1 METLVKERPTVVY
14 GNQKLASSEENWAVD
29 YLKEQYLEQTNR
41 NSAPVHPRSTIYT
54 RYIKRLLDICI
65 ALPAFLILLPL
76 NILFGICTFFD
87 VGRPIFFKQ
96 TRVGMHEKH
105 FTMVKFRN
113 MNEKKDADGNLL
125 PPSQRV
131 TKFGKIMRKLSFD
144 ELLNFWSVLKGDMS
158 LIGPR
163 PQPVFI
169 YERMSD
175 RHKMRSA
182 VRPGLECPRMIHVP
196 EEEIFKYHRTF
207 ENDIWYVENVS
218 FLLDVKM
225 VLALVKMVFSFG
237 KRGDQ
242 AQGKGITYFIGYN
255 EKGQAMSLK
264 NYRELAEEGKYPV
277 YDGGVKV

>member
-1 METLVKERPTVVY
+1 METPVVGKTKVTY
-14 GNQKLASSEENWAVD
+14 GNRNLASNEEISAAA
-29 YLKEQYLEQTNR
+29 YLREHFLEQTNAM
-41 NSAPVHPRSTIYT
+41 SPQVHPRDTLYT
-54 RYIKRLLDICI
+54 RVGKRCLDILI
-65 ALPAFLILLPL
+65 ALPACIVLLPFNL
-76 NILFGICTFFD
+76 LFGVCTLLD
-87 VGRPIFFKQ
+87 VGRPIFYKQ
-96 TRVGMHEKH
+96 TRVGMHEKR

-113 MNEKKDADGNLL
+113 MNEKKDRDGNLL

-131 TKFGKIMRKLSFD
+131 TKFGRLMRKLSLD

-169 YERMSD
+169 HERMSE

-207 ENDIWYVENVS
+207 ENDVWYVEHVS

-225 VLALVKMVFSFG
+225 VLALVRMVFSFG
-237 KRGDQ
+237 RRGDQ
-242 AQGKGITYFIGYN
+242 AQGKGVSYFIGYN
-255 EKGQAMSLK
+255 EKGQAMSLL
-264 NYRELAEEGKYPV
+264 NYQELAEEGKYPV
-277 YDGGVKV
+277 YDGGST